1 MAAGMLPIVLRGP
14 QPDSGVNFLEHF
26 MLGYITDP
34 NAAGGLRLA
43 DHLSEPEPAR
53 NELLLEVRAY
63 SVNRGELILLRQ
75 RPDGWR
81 PGQDV
86 AGVVVRAAGDGS
98 GPAEGERVV
107 GVVDGAGWSE
117 RVPVP
122 TGWVA
127 HLPETV
133 SFAQGAS
140 LPIAGL
146 TALRALRVGGPLL
159 GRHVLVTGAAGGVGQ
174 FGVQLAVTVGAHVTA
189 LVHAPEGEDL
199 VRSLGAHEVVSS
211 LDDDTLGPFAL
222 VLEGVGG
229 AVLQGAVHRLAP
241 EGAVVAYG
249 AVAGTTQLSFL
260 DFRSAPLGKVVGLFH
275 AYPQETKGADIG
287 TLADLVA
294 DGRLQP
300 LLGLVRDWEETR
312 EVLEALRN
320 GKVRGKAVLTR
331 K

>member
-1 MAAGMLPIVLRGP
+1 MR
-14 QPDSGVNFLEHF
+14 
-26 MLGYITDP
+26 GYITDP
-34 NAAGGLRLA
+34 NAAAGLRLA
-43 DHLSEPEPAR
+43 DDLPEPEPAR
-53 NELLLEVRAY
+53 DELLLEVRAY
-63 SVNRGELILLRQ
+63 SVNRGELFLLQQ
-75 RPDGWR
+75 RPNGWR

-86 AGVVVRAAGDGS
+86 AGVVVRAASDGS

-107 GVVDGAGWSE
+107 GIVDGAGWSE

-122 TGWVA
+122 TIWA
-127 HLPETV
+127 ARLPEAV

-159 GRHVLVTGAAGGVGQ
+159 GRQVLVTGAAGGVGQ
-174 FGVQLAVTVGAHVTA
+174 FGVQLAVAVGAQVTA
-189 LVHAPEGEDL
+189 LVHTPEGEEL
-199 VRSLGAHEVVSS
+199 VRDLGAHEVVTS
-211 LDDDTLGPFAL
+211 LDDDTLGPFDL

-249 AVAGTTQLSFL
+249 AVAGPSQLSFL

-275 AYPQETKGADIG
+275 AYPHETKGADIG

-294 DGRLQP
+294 DGRLKP

-331 K
+331 E